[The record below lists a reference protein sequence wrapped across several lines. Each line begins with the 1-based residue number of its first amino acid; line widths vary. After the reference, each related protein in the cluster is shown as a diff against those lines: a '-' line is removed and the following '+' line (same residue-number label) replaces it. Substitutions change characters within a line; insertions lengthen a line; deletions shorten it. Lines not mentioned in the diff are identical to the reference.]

1 MLSIRFHAEDHF
13 FLTGIENQLIVI
25 GMQNGLFIAHERQ
38 LYRLALL
45 RRKGNHRMH
54 KDACCV
60 VF

>member
-1 MLSIRFHAEDHF
+1 MLSIRFHAEDYL